1 MYQATED
8 LEMAVREVPD
18 PTGIVVVEASST
30 YPGQLVFQPFGDEAA
45 FYQEYRAWISR
56 HLVLKEL
63 FSLGSLVSHLEGRG
77 NTVIFGPSSRDILD
91 DYRRWSVPLPPV
103 GGVTLYPYQSF
114 ALRQALERPYYFF
127 NFCAGGGKSMISSLG
142 ASLAD
147 PEVVLV
153 FTLSKLKIDM
163 LRRFQGIGFDAVIND
178 GERRKREKVYGE
190 GHRVWVMNYE
200 KSWVDEDYLTPLVA
214 GRDVLVIM
222 DECHKVV
229 SDGGQNKARKAI
241 DRLIAAAGT
250 PRVWPM
256 SASVVGGN
264 PLRYRDVFSL
274 DGRPRHNPL
283 GSKASFIDT
292 YTDRAKTFNV
302 RTRNGGT
309 FQVTD
314 YDWNL
319 GKLQE
324 VRHRVGAA
332 TMAIRKTDPGV
343 VDQFRGMQTITETVV
358 PSDDERRL
366 TDAIIRRAQEAKEKG
381 ENLMPYYRL
390 LRYACNTPVALLH
403 TDDPIGRAIAAE
415 NPSLVCDAM
424 NTKLEMVN
432 DKLEEIRE
440 AGDKALLFTH
450 WTHLSLHLI
459 RPSLAVPHVVHY
471 GVGQTDR
478 ESQAAVERFKDDPD
492 ITCFLTSDAGSHG
505 INMQCARYVIQYEP
519 LYSYDDAMQ
528 RAARIDRADS
538 HLDGLTNYVML
549 TENSVEQR
557 IWDIQQ
563 ERRTISE
570 AVQGTHEA
578 LSYTGGRSEADSLEY
593 LIFGK

>member
-8 LEMAVREVPD
+8 LEMAVRGVPD
-18 PTGIVVVEASST
+18 PIGIVVVEASST
-30 YPGQLVFQPFGDEAA
+30 YPGQLVFQPFGDESA
-45 FYQEYRAWISR
+45 FYQEYHGWISR

-63 FSLGSLVSHLEGRG
+63 FSLGSFVSHLEGRG
-77 NTVIFGPSSRDILD
+77 STVIFGPSSRDILD
-91 DYRRWSVPLPPV
+91 DYRRWSEPLPPI
-103 GGVTLYPYQSF
+103 GGVNLYPYQSF

-127 NFCAGGGKSMISSLG
+127 NFCAGGGKSFISALG

-163 LRRFQGIGFDAVIND
+163 LRRFQGVGFDAVIND

-190 GHRVWVMNYE
+190 DHRVWVMNYE
-200 KSWVDEDYLTPLVA
+200 KAWVDEGYLTSLVA
-214 GRDVLVIM
+214 GRDVLVVM
-222 DECHKVV
+222 DECSKVV
-229 SDGGQNKARKAI
+229 SDGNQNKARRAI
-241 DRLIAAAGT
+241 DRLIQAAGSS
-250 PRVWPM
+250 RVWPM

-283 GSKASFIDT
+283 GSKASFIAD

-302 RTRNGGT
+302 RTRTGGT

-319 GKLQE
+319 GKLQS

-332 TMAIRKTDPGV
+332 TMAVRKTDPGV

-358 PSDDERRL
+358 FSDDERRL
-366 TDAIIRRAQEAKEKG
+366 TDAIVRRAREAKEKG
-381 ENLMPYYRL
+381 ETLMPYYRL
-390 LRYACNTPVALLH
+390 LRYVCNTPAALLH
-403 TDDPIGRAIAAE
+403 TDDPIGRAVAAE
-415 NPSLVCDAM
+415 NPFQVCDVM

-440 AGDKALLFTH
+440 AGDKCLLFTS
-450 WTHLSLHLI
+450 WTNLSLHLI
-459 RPSLAVPHVVHY
+459 RPFLAVPHVVHY

-478 ESQAAVERFKDDPD
+478 ESQAAVERFKEDPD

-505 INMQCARYVIQYEP
+505 LNLQCAKYCVSYEP
-519 LYSYDDAMQ
+519 TYSYDLFMQ
-528 RAARIDRADS
+528 RCARIDRADS
-538 HLDGLTNYVML
+538 HLDGLTSYVYI
-549 TENSVEQR
+549 TSDSVEQR
-557 IWDIQQ
+557 IWDISQ
-563 ERRTISE
+563 ERRIISE
-570 AVQGTHEA
+570 AVQGTEEA
-578 LSYTGGRSEADSLEY
+578 LSYRGGRSEADSLEY
-593 LIFGK
+593 LIFGS